1 MAIFGASVDTAR
13 PENDSASNINN
24 RINYSVVLS
33 SQQMHCKSSW
43 DSFEECRTVPSSNSY
58 HLLLLLNRKLII
70 ILQSHNGQESL
81 ANAKGSA
88 QQPWYIVRKSPNR
101 PPFRIA
107 QQHQCNVYI
116 VEKYFQCATIPSL
129 TLWVYLHS
137 FSRCSH
143 SNMPTSAKFREN
155 LNVLQFKVIEG
166 R

>member
-1 MAIFGASVDTAR
+1 MKGQS
-13 PENDSASNINN
+13 
-24 RINYSVVLS
+24 
-33 SQQMHCKSSW
+33 
-43 DSFEECRTVPSSNSY
+43 
-58 HLLLLLNRKLII
+58 KLMP
-70 ILQSHNGQESL
+70 LACDLKEQESP

-88 QQPWYIVRKSPNR
+88 RQPWYIVRKSPNR

-107 QQHQCNVYI
+107 QQYQHNLYI
-116 VEKYFQCATIPSL
+116 VVKYFQCATILSL

-137 FSRCSH
+137 FSRCSR